1 MFQGF
6 SKSVM
11 GASHQEKNTPCQDS
25 SAFLIGDR
33 YAVAVVADG
42 HGSKKHFRSHVGSQ
56 AAVDAVKEVMERF
69 YADPD
74 AFEAAFPAN
83 HKSILKNIEKQ
94 VIAAWNVKITEHLK
108 ENPVTTKERGKFY
121 PDEFNQIAPE
131 SYYGTTLIAAVMGK
145 GFTFGFQIG
154 DGSLVAVFEDGET
167 AMLMDYEESNPANI
181 TSSMCNSNAAAM
193 FGDFYVEHKKPF
205 ALFVSTDGLYTSF
218 GRDSDFLDY
227 HTIIASQLADA
238 EKFEAAVV
246 KNMQKRSHF
255 GTQDDIS
262 LACVYDQALAE
273 SNINVIKAQV
283 QKNKQLAEERKAKL
297 LNR

>member
-6 SKSVM
+6 NRSVM
-11 GASHQEKNTPCQDS
+11 GASHKEKNLPCQDS
-25 SAFLIGDR
+25 SAFLIGEQ

-56 AAVDAVKEVMERF
+56 AAVEAVQEAMERF
-69 YADPD
+69 YADTD
-74 AFEAAFPAN
+74 AFEANFPEN

-94 VIAAWNVKITEHLK
+94 VIAIWDLKVSEHLK
-108 ENPVTTKERGKFY
+108 ANPVTAEERKQFTAE
-121 PDEFNQIAPE
+121 EFDMISPE
-131 SYYGTTLIAAVMGK
+131 SYYGTTLIAAVMGRS
-145 GFTFGFQIG
+145 FTFGFQIG

-181 TSSMCNSNAAAM
+181 TSSMCNSNAASM

-227 HTIIASQLADA
+227 HTIIASQLSDA
-238 EKFEAAVV
+238 QKFEAAVV
-246 KNMQKRSHF
+246 KNLEKRSHF

-262 LACVYDQALAE
+262 LSCVYNEEFAKT
-273 SNINVIKAQV
+273 NINVIKAQV